1 MVSEKA
7 IEDLLN
13 SLGKQL
19 AMVYYGLDLNFT
31 VVEVSEKYGF
41 PRIVVKTDKQ
51 IPMTFEVKTEPG
63 MNAGRFARI
72 GDLLGN
78 LSHIM
83 KYIGLKGVDLVIPEE
98 QIPERYQT
106 VATPDDFIKHPQDY
120 VELESVGHVLEKD
133 TGYVYPLYQNGR
145 IDVNNSIHLSEI
157 FEDGGWWDALSPED
171 IYTLENIYK

>member
-13 SLGKQL
+13 TLGKKL
-19 AMVYYGLDLNFT
+19 AMDYYGLDLNFT

-51 IPMTFEVKTEPG
+51 IPMTFDVKIEPG

-72 GDLLGN
+72 GDLMGN

-83 KYIGLKGVDLVIPEE
+83 KYIGLKNVDLVIPEE
-98 QIPERYQT
+98 QTPERYQT
-106 VATPDDFIKHPQDY
+106 VVTRDDFIKHPQDY

-133 TGYVYPLYQNGR
+133 TGYVYPLYQNGK
-145 IDVNNSIHLSEI
+145 IESMDSIHLSEI
-157 FEDGGWWDALSPED
+157 YEDDWWDSLSPED
-171 IYTLENIYK
+171 IHTLENIYR

>member
-13 SLGKQL
+13 TLGKKL
-19 AMVYYGLDLNFT
+19 AMDYYGLDLNFT
-31 VVEVSEKYGF
+31 VVEVGEKYGF

-51 IPMTFEVKTEPG
+51 IPMTFEVKIEPG

-72 GDLLGN
+72 GDLMGN

-98 QIPERYQT
+98 QTPERYQT
-106 VATPDDFIKHPQDY
+106 VVTPDDFIKHPQDY

-133 TGYVYPLYQNGR
+133 TGYVYPLYQNGK
-145 IDVNNSIHLSEI
+145 IEPMDSIHLSEI
-157 FEDGGWWDALSPED
+157 YEDDWWDSLSTED

>member
-13 SLGKQL
+13 TLGKKL
-19 AMVYYGLDLNFT
+19 AMDYYGLDLNFT
-31 VVEVSEKYGF
+31 VVEVGEKYGF

-51 IPMTFEVKTEPG
+51 IPMTFEVKIEPG

-72 GDLLGN
+72 DDLLGN

-83 KYIGLKGVDLVIPEE
+83 KYIGLKNVDLAIPEE
-98 QIPERYQT
+98 QSPEKYGT
-106 VATPDDFIKHPQDY
+106 VVTPDDFIKHPQNY

-133 TGYVYPLYQNGR
+133 TGYVYPLYKNGK
-145 IDVNNSIHLSEI
+145 IEVADSEHLSNI
-157 FEDGGWWDALSPED
+157 FVDDWWDSLSPED
-171 IYTLENIYK
+171 IHTLENIYR

>member
-13 SLGKQL
+13 TLGKKL
-19 AMVYYGLDLNFT
+19 AMDYYGLDLNFT

-51 IPMTFEVKTEPG
+51 IPMTFDVKIEPG

-72 GDLLGN
+72 GDLMGN

-83 KYIGLKGVDLVIPEE
+83 KYIGLKNVDLVIPEE
-98 QIPERYQT
+98 QTPERYQT
-106 VATPDDFIKHPQDY
+106 VVTRDDFIKHPQDY

-133 TGYVYPLYQNGR
+133 TGYVYPLYQNNK
-145 IDVNNSIHLSEI
+145 IEVNDSAHLSEI
-157 FEDGGWWDALSPED
+157 FEDNWWDSLSPED
-171 IYTLENIYK
+171 IHTLENIYN